1 MLCENG
7 MTKQKQSSPI
17 PMLAVLLAC
26 AIPGAGHLYLGRAKR
41 GIIIFLTITALFWSG
56 VGIGGVLT
64 VDLQKERWWFA
75 AQMLTGVN
83 GLAAW
88 QRQKLAYQ
96 KLAKVAGESLED
108 RMVNEKIALVVPA
121 ETVARAYSGVA
132 GLLNLMCIFDALML
146 SIMGVRG
153 EPRPQDDKPKPKPKS
168 LANKEAAT

>member
-1 MLCENG
+1 
-7 MTKQKQSSPI
+7 MTRQKQSSPI
-17 PMLAVLLAC
+17 PALAVLLAC

-41 GIIIFLTITALFWSG
+41 GIIIFLTVTALFWAG
-56 VGIGGVLT
+56 VGVGGVLT
-64 VDLQKERWWFA
+64 VDSQKERWWFA

-96 KLAKVAGESLED
+96 ALAKVKGDSLEE
-108 RMVNEKIALVVPA
+108 RTVNAGIALVVPS

-146 SIMGVRG
+146 SIMGARG
-153 EPRPQDDKPKPKPKS
+153 EPRPQEEDEPKPQGTAK
-168 LANKEAAT
+168 KEAAT

>member
-1 MLCENG
+1 
-7 MTKQKQSSPI
+7 MTKQKQSSPN
-17 PMLAVLLAC
+17 PVLAALLAC

-56 VGIGGVLT
+56 VGVGGVLT
-64 VDLQKERWWFA
+64 VDLPKERWWFV

-83 GLAAW
+83 GLIAW
-88 QRQKLAYQ
+88 QRQKQAYQ
-96 KLAKVAGESLED
+96 ALAKIEGESLEK
-108 RMVNEKIALVVPA
+108 RMVKAGIALVVPA

-153 EPRPQDDKPKPKPKS
+153 EPQPQDNKPKPKG
-168 LANKEAAT
+168 LAKKEAAT